1 MTDFSPPPLVLTFA
15 GQPRPLVAVETFRA
29 THDLPE
35 RFGVALFES
44 EAEKIA
50 YHPIWS
56 RQAILQALHE
66 VLTTA
71 VPAHIPLPQLNQ
83 LPQMLAL
90 IFQNELISRGGDTEL
105 LRDDVEQ
112 VATDLQNILEPA
124 AYKLIELYYQNKQ
137 DKTVVAEKF
146 DMLAIY
152 QEVLDSTVQLSTAVF
167 DYPHQDEMW
176 QVQLI
181 YTVYGTLG
189 LHITTAVDTHHY
201 VADLAH
207 AFPAHQ
213 FLAATGI
220 TLGQSL
226 RDGFIAI

>member
-1 MTDFSPPPLVLTFA
+1 MTDFSPPPLRLTFA
-15 GQPRPLVAVETFRA
+15 GQPRPLVSLETFRA
-29 THDLPE
+29 AHDLPE
-35 RFGVALFES
+35 TFGVALFES
-44 EAEKIA
+44 EAETIA

-71 VPAHIPLPQLNQ
+71 VPHRIPLPQLTQ

-90 IFQNELISRGGDTEL
+90 LFQNELIIRGGDTEL

-112 VATDLQNILEPA
+112 VGTDLQNILEPA
-124 AYKLIELYYQNKQ
+124 AYKLIELYYQNGQ
-137 DKTVVAEKF
+137 DNTAVAEKF

-152 QEVLDSTVQLSTAVF
+152 QEVLDSTVQLSTAVYE
-167 DYPHQDEMW
+167 YPHQGEMW
-176 QVQLI
+176 QVHLI

-201 VADLAH
+201 VADPIH
-207 AFPAHQ
+207 AFPAHH

-226 RDGFIAI
+226 CDGFVAT